1 MRRGLP
7 RVDQITRL
15 IKRFMTIITAPVL
28 LNGGRQVDYGFFCRD
43 CRDEIDRNM
52 HSKIKYTA
60 EEIPGH
66 IANSRAQN
74 KDLWQVL
81 HVKSDLYRQLV
92 TLTWFIKSQT
102 SVNELSL

>member
-81 HVKSDLYRQLV
+81 HVGFVQTTCYTNLV
-92 TLTWFIKSQT
+92 HKIPDFCK
-102 SVNELSL
+102 